1 MRVIY
6 CTTPLD
12 MADAVADTLVE
23 SRVAACVSIV
33 PRIRSVYRWQGKVER
48 EDEALLMIK
57 TTEEHTEAVIDRIR
71 RVHPYEVPEAIALP
85 IVAGLPEYLDWL
97 TDQVGESTDLG

>member
-12 MADAVADTLVE
+12 MAEAVAETLVE

-33 PRIRSVYRWQGKVER
+33 PKVRSIYRWQGKVER
-48 EDEALLMIK
+48 EDEALLVIK
-57 TTEEHTEAVIDRIR
+57 TTEERTAAVIDRIR
-71 RVHPYEVPEAIALP
+71 RVHPYDVPEAIALP
-85 IVAGLPEYLDWL
+85 IVEGLPEYLDWIAE
-97 TDQVGESTDLG
+97 QVTEE